1 MLFAEEQ
8 SVRSITYATSAIL
21 DRLSAPGRAARFRR
35 HRTPFIHRG
44 KHGLVFEL
52 HPGEEIDGHIA
63 IYGIYEHRLLRLLES
78 LIPANAVMLDIGANI
93 GNHALYLARQCSAVH
108 CFEPNPRAY
117 ARLERNI
124 ALNNA
129 ANIQVHRFGLSSR
142 NETAIFYENA
152 SGNLGASGFRSSE
165 GERREL
171 PIRNADDAV
180 AELSLS
186 RIDLVKIDVE
196 GMEPEVISGLRET
209 IARFRP
215 IIAFE
220 YSGHRH
226 ANWPLI
232 HEALSGYEIF
242 EPLFRRGVAALL
254 NGGMPKLHPVGRP
267 EDRWYE
273 SLIAIP
279 LEAPR

>member
-1 MLFAEEQ
+1 
-8 SVRSITYATSAIL
+8 VRSITYAASAII
-21 DRLSAPGRAARFRR
+21 DRLAAPGRAARFRQ
-35 HRTPFIHRG
+35 HRTPFIHHG
-44 KHGLVFEL
+44 KHGLIFEL
-52 HPGEEIDGHIA
+52 HPNEEIDGHIA
-63 IYGIYEHRLLRLLES
+63 TYGIYEHRLLRLLES

-93 GNHALYLARQCSAVH
+93 GNHALYLARECSAVH

-124 ALNNA
+124 ALNKA
-129 ANIQVHRFGLSSR
+129 ANIQVHRFGLGSR
-142 NETAIFYENA
+142 DETATFHENA

-180 AELSLS
+180 AELGLS

-196 GMEPEVISGLRET
+196 GMEPEVLSGLSKT
-209 IARFRP
+209 IATFRP

-220 YSGHRH
+220 YSGHKH
-226 ANWPLI
+226 ANWALI
-232 HEALSGYEIF
+232 QEALSGYEFF
-242 EPLFRRGVAALL
+242 EPVFRRGIAALF
-254 NGGMPKLHPVGRP
+254 NGGMAELHPVGRP

-273 SLIAIP
+273 SLIAVP
-279 LEAPR
+279 LDVRRQERAKLLD